1 MTADDGFR
9 ERTRAEIALRESEE
23 RFRAIF
29 ETARDCV
36 FVKDRTLR
44 YTHVNPAMAA
54 LFDSTPAALVG
65 VTDDLLFDAETC
77 VRVREVDLR
86 VLQGRIENEVS
97 TSRVH
102 GLEHVFHTV
111 KVPLRD
117 DGGTVVGICGIA
129 RDITE
134 LTRAEAVERTMTA
147 ILRAAVTTSDLRAL
161 IAAIREILGGLIDT
175 KNFFVALYDETAD
188 RYRFPFFADQFD
200 VTEPDSVEALPKS
213 LTDYVRRIG
222 QPTLVNPDDF
232 ATLQA
237 SGEVELVGTDSVQ
250 WLGAPLTRG
259 TQVIGV
265 VAVQS
270 YDNPEL
276 YSERD
281 INLFGYAAGTISIA
295 IDRARVE
302 EERRALGARA
312 FRSQKME
319 SLGVLAGGIAH
330 EFNNLL
336 QGILGASGLASQL
349 LPADS
354 PVHQQIAAIET
365 AADSAARL
373 TRQMLAYAGKGR
385 FIVGDVDLSAE
396 IEQTVRSLAGSLPS
410 SAELC
415 LDLQSD
421 LPPITADASEIRQ
434 MVSNLVTNAA
444 EALGEGGG
452 SVLVRTTVEPCDR
465 AMLARSVLG
474 EELPPGSYVVL
485 EVSDSG
491 SGMTPDTVSRIFDPF
506 FSTKFTGRGLGLA
519 AVAGI
524 VRTNGGAILIDS
536 ELGRGTKVR
545 VLLPICGE
553 PPQLAN
559 PAAANHAGTAR
570 SLTVLVVDDDDVI
583 RSLTR
588 DMLEQSG
595 FKVICAEDGMAAVE
609 RLRADPFRVDAVLLD
624 MTMPKL
630 SGEETYRLMLEVRS
644 DVPVIVASGYSE
656 QDAMDRFRGPRP
668 AGYLQKPYRIADL
681 KVAIAQVCSR

>member
-1 MTADDGFR
+1 MTAGEGFT
-9 ERTRAEIALRESEE
+9 ERTRTEIALRESEE

-36 FVKDRTLR
+36 FVKDRDLR

-65 VTDDLLFDAETC
+65 ITDDVLFDAATC
-77 VRVREVDLR
+77 ARVREVDLR
-86 VLQGRIENEVS
+86 VLQGRIEKDVS

-102 GLEHVFHTV
+102 GIDHVFQTV

-117 DGGTVVGICGIA
+117 DGGAVVGVCGIA
-129 RDITE
+129 RDVTE
-134 LTRAEAVERTMTA
+134 LTRAEAVERTMAA
-147 ILRAAVTTSDLRAL
+147 ILRAAVTTSDLRTL
-161 IAAIREILGGLIDT
+161 IAAIRETLGGLIDT
-175 KNFFVALYDETAD
+175 KNFFVALYDEAAD
-188 RYRFPFFADQFD
+188 RYRFPYFADQFD

-237 SGEVELVGTDSVQ
+237 AGEVELVGTDSVQ

-270 YDNPEL
+270 YDDPHL

-281 INLFGYAAGTISIA
+281 INLFGYAAATISIA
-295 IDRARVE
+295 IDRASVE
-302 EERRALGARA
+302 EERRALAARA

-354 PVHQQIAAIET
+354 PVQQQIAAVET
-365 AADSAARL
+365 AADRAARL

-385 FIVGDVDLSAE
+385 LIVGDVDLSAE

-421 LPPITADASEIRQ
+421 LPPITADAAEIRQ

-444 EALGEGGG
+444 EALGEDGG

-474 EELPPGSYVVL
+474 EELVPGSYVVL

-519 AVAGI
+519 AVSGI

-536 ELGRGTKVR
+536 ELGRGTKVQ

-559 PAAANHAGTAR
+559 PAAANHADTAR
-570 SLTVLVVDDDDVI
+570 DLTVLVVDDDDVI

-595 FKVICAEDGMAAVE
+595 FTVICAEDGMVAVE
-609 RLRADPFRVDAVLLD
+609 RLRAEPFAVDAVLLD
-624 MTMPKL
+624 MTMPKM
-630 SGEETYRLMLEVRS
+630 SGEETYRRLLEVRS

-656 QDAMDRFRGPRP
+656 QDAMGRFRGPRP

-681 KVAIAQVCSR
+681 KKAIAEVCGC

>member
-1 MTADDGFR
+1 
-9 ERTRAEIALRESEE
+9 
-23 RFRAIF
+23 
-29 ETARDCV
+29 
-36 FVKDRTLR
+36 
-44 YTHVNPAMAA
+44 
-54 LFDSTPAALVG
+54 
-65 VTDDLLFDAETC
+65 
-77 VRVREVDLR
+77 
-86 VLQGRIENEVS
+86 
-97 TSRVH
+97 
-102 GLEHVFHTV
+102 
-111 KVPLRD
+111 
-117 DGGTVVGICGIA
+117 
-129 RDITE
+129 
-134 LTRAEAVERTMTA
+134 
-147 ILRAAVTTSDLRAL
+147 
-161 IAAIREILGGLIDT
+161 
-175 KNFFVALYDETAD
+175 
-188 RYRFPFFADQFD
+188 
-200 VTEPDSVEALPKS
+200 
-213 LTDYVRRIG
+213 
-222 QPTLVNPDDF
+222 
-232 ATLQA
+232 
-237 SGEVELVGTDSVQ
+237 
-250 WLGAPLTRG
+250 
-259 TQVIGV
+259 
-265 VAVQS
+265 
-270 YDNPEL
+270 
-276 YSERD
+276 
-281 INLFGYAAGTISIA
+281 
-295 IDRARVE
+295 
-302 EERRALGARA
+302 
-312 FRSQKME
+312 ME

-434 MVSNLVTNAA
+434 MVSNLVINAA

-474 EELPPGSYVVL
+474 EELAPGRYVVL

-491 SGMTPDTVSRIFDPF
+491 SGMNPDTVSRIFDPF

-681 KVAIAQVCSR
+681 KVTIAQVCGR